1 MFMVLKE
8 IKELIITTKRMKN
21 HVAKNSQKLNQ
32 NRWIRKRTIRNK

>member
-21 HVAKNSQKLNQ
+21 HVANKQPEIKSEQMDQKKNN
-32 NRWIRKRTIRNK
+32 